1 MKHTSASWSAIALS
15 VMLAGGSVAD
25 GQAAGTTSA
34 TAAPE
39 LVQQLGSDVDTLLRG
54 VSQITQ
60 QLPGTIVP
68 RQPAPPTPPGSGA
81 GAPPKPTRNVGP
93 PAPTD
98 GRPISTRVVPNRS
111 TVGVRDARPV
121 PLPVEFATPQSGRQA
136 RPRQRPSSRGRAAR
150 PRADAPAKAS
160 APVENTTRR
169 RAPRALDDLVRFIP
183 GWIKAMLLLISLLLL
198 LALVGVLKSRRQLA
212 QALRRAHSDAVT
224 GLPNRAA
231 VDEALGRIAGQ
242 AGRRN
247 APMAVAMLDLDHFK
261 SINDSYGHA
270 KGDDVLAAVGAVARA
285 EVRSGDFVG
294 RFGGEEFLVVMPDTA
309 EDGAYI
315 VAEKL
320 QRAFREMGVLEADRP
335 ITASFGVAGG
345 LGAQQEL
352 VNLVPAADAA
362 LYRAKE
368 NGRDRIERASQ
379 MAASADP
386 AEAQREALA
395 VAAMPD

>member
-1 MKHTSASWSAIALS
+1 M
-15 VMLAGGSVAD
+15 
-25 GQAAGTTSA
+25 
-34 TAAPE
+34 
-39 LVQQLGSDVDTLLRG
+39 
-54 VSQITQ
+54 
-60 QLPGTIVP
+60 
-68 RQPAPPTPPGSGA
+68 
-81 GAPPKPTRNVGP
+81 
-93 PAPTD
+93 
-98 GRPISTRVVPNRS
+98 
-111 TVGVRDARPV
+111 
-121 PLPVEFATPQSGRQA
+121 
-136 RPRQRPSSRGRAAR
+136 
-150 PRADAPAKAS
+150 
-160 APVENTTRR
+160 
-169 RAPRALDDLVRFIP
+169 RFIP

-212 QALRRAHSDAVT
+212 QALGRAHSDAVT

-320 QRAFREMGVLEADRP
+320 QRAFREIGVLEADRP